1 MPKQPSIKSLNEQ
14 IAAWREEAIKRN
26 NQSVLYEQQLAEAN
40 QDNERLRDT
49 IKQNDRRAA
58 SFCRQLDEQFNII
71 NIYREICGLKPNER
85 PLW

>member
-49 IKQNDRRAA
+49 IKQNDRHIATLH
-58 SFCRQLDEQFNII
+58 RQLEEQFSVI
-71 NIYREICGLKPNER
+71 NIYREICGLQPNDR